1 MAKGASKFG
10 GKGGKGKG
18 GAAAQKIVAGPGNK
32 MNRGKKVVAQPSG
45 TSSPA
50 QGNVSR
56 SYAK

>member
-1 MAKGASKFG
+1 MAKGKVT
-10 GKGGKGKG
+10 GKGPG
-18 GAAAQKIVAGPGNK
+18 GLKSGMKIKAGPSGK

>member
-1 MAKGASKFG
+1 MAKGKVT
-10 GKGGKGKG
+10 GKGK
-18 GAAAQKIVAGPGNK
+18 GAAAQKITAGPGNK

-50 QGNVSR
+50 QGNASR